1 MKFSASG
8 ERTVDPGDEQTFVRP
23 VRLNRKDPRT
33 VRRLTDQDRE
43 RFNQRARD
51 KAALAVGVDLMQL
64 DDDDQHG
71 RDDKEGIIIKGEQGE
86 GEGED
91 RDEVNKDK
99 EQLDPTLVG
108 RGTTGLTTGSRQR
121 GPGGMFKKKTRRVF
135 VASEESRRLKRE
147 EWQPWV
153 LEDDEGQERWVGRL
167 EGGAG
172 EVELNPQQQQ
182 QQQRGGGNAASLKGW
197 RPAANAS
204 DAGGGGSSYVAFVF
218 GENGDEFQVV
228 PINRWYKFNQG
239 PKYLTLAEEE
249 AEEEVSNSRTLSLSP
264 SCAH

>member
-1 MKFSASG
+1 MKFHPPANSKL
-8 ERTVDPGDEQTFVRP
+8 VDPSDESVFTRP
-23 VRLNRKDPRT
+23 VKLNRKDPRT

-43 RFNQRARD
+43 RHNLRALQSNGGGGG
-51 KAALAVGVDLMQL
+51 AMEVDP
-64 DDDDQHG
+64 
-71 RDDKEGIIIKGEQGE
+71 KEEEEEGDVKEEE
-86 GEGED
+86 GE
-91 RDEVNKDK
+91 VKK
-99 EQLDPTLVG
+99 EKERLDLNLVG
-108 RGTTGLTTGSRQR
+108 KGTSGSAGAVASARSR

-153 LEDDEGQERWVGRL
+153 LEDDQGTERWVGRL

-172 EVELNPQQQQ
+172 EVDVDGKGKGKEE
-182 QQQRGGGNAASLKGW
+182 GEKGEKGGNASLKGW
-197 RPAANAS
+197 RPAAISNG

-218 GENGDEFQVV
+218 GENGDEFEVV

-249 AEEEVSNSRTLSLSP
+249 AEEEVSLLLLSL
-264 SCAH
+264 HLFLREGD

>member
-1 MKFSASG
+1 M
-8 ERTVDPGDEQTFVRP
+8 EVDP
-23 VRLNRKDPRT
+23 
-33 VRRLTDQDRE
+33 
-43 RFNQRARD
+43 
-51 KAALAVGVDLMQL
+51 
-64 DDDDQHG
+64 
-71 RDDKEGIIIKGEQGE
+71 KEEDNE
-86 GEGED
+86 GEG
-91 RDEVNKDK
+91 VK
-99 EQLDPTLVG
+99 EEEGVKKEKERLDLNLVG
-108 RGTTGLTTGSRQR
+108 KGTSGSAGAVASARSR

-153 LEDDEGQERWVGRL
+153 LEDDEGSERWVGRL

-172 EVELNPQQQQ
+172 EVDVEGNGN
-182 QQQRGGGNAASLKGW
+182 GGGNNGKGKEKEGNASLKGW

-218 GENGDEFQVV
+218 GENGDEFEVV

-249 AEEEVSNSRTLSLSP
+249 AEEEVRLKNFEYLIQTSRKLIGE
-264 SCAH
+264 AM